1 VVTAPIMIVTP
12 IWQPVLREM
21 EAAFLR
27 VTNHTNAST
36 PRAFVAPQ
44 GMSTQWYEQTFP
56 DWQVR
61 RVDDRHLASVANYS
75 AWMTSADPYRLFDD
89 VSMIVVCQT
98 DAVLTRSVQALDV
111 GAADFLGAPWSP
123 PVRVLRAGHR
133 LAVYSAEGG
142 GPWYARAFGK
152 RLWVGNGGLS
162 VRNTAAFECAATQ
175 LAARFPAH
183 YRSRVNEDVYFA
195 TVGPQVGL
203 AIADR
208 SQAASVFAEA
218 AAQHMHDSQDLWGFH
233 ALERWN
239 PTLAQHIIES
249 IGEHGVT

>member
-1 VVTAPIMIVTP
+1 MIVTP
-12 IWQPVLREM
+12 IWQPLLREM

-27 VTNHTNAST
+27 ITNHTNAST

-44 GMSTQWYEQTFP
+44 GMSTEWYEQTFP
-56 DWQVR
+56 EWQVR

-75 AWMTSADPYRLFDD
+75 AWMTSADPYQLFAEA
-89 VSMIVVCQT
+89 SMIVVCQT

-123 PVRVLRAGHR
+123 SVRVLQAGHR

-162 VRNTAAFECAATQ
+162 VRKTAAFERAATR
-175 LAARFPAH
+175 LAARFPSH
-183 YRSRVNEDVYFA
+183 YRSRVHEDVYFSA
-195 TVGPQVGL
+195 LGPQAGL
-203 AIADR
+203 SVAGR

-218 AAQHMHDSQDLWGFH
+218 AAQHMTDTQDLWGFH

-239 PTLAQHIIES
+239 PNLAHRIIES
-249 IGEHGVT
+249 IGDNGVA